1 MFYMC
6 SGDRPL
12 HIAVRQARTDAAILL
27 LSHGADT
34 SAINNLHETAAE
46 VRLLSSIYNP
56 DTVTLSLCYVFI
68 VIIIKG

>member
-1 MFYMC
+1 MTCVIRCLSVSCMFYMC

-46 VRLLSSIYNP
+46 VG
-56 DTVTLSLCYVFI
+56 V
-68 VIIIKG
+68 

>member
-1 MFYMC
+1 MC
-6 SGDRPL
+6 IGDRPL

-46 VRLLSSIYNP
+46 VFITL
-56 DTVTLSLCYVFI
+56 TLSLSLSHVFMMI
-68 VIIIKG
+68 NNNG